1 MSSQTEKPSYFLQ
14 RLATISL
21 LIYPIVAHAGI
32 LVDQVIF
39 PVFYLVAAIF
49 INSLKLISQ
58 YRVIGAVSTALLC
71 IIIYAAINSE
81 LHTLIIYLPPVLIP
95 CWLAFVF
102 LGSLKTERAL
112 ISRIAERME
121 GRTLDR
127 RHLLYT
133 RRLTTLWGITFLLM
147 ICEAVTLAICAPFEV
162 WSWWV
167 HVGNYMIVSALF
179 LIEMSVRHQFIG
191 RRAQFVQMFRMLLQR
206 NWHD

>member
-1 MSSQTEKPSYFLQ
+1 MSSQTEKLSYTLQ

-39 PVFYLVAAIF
+39 PVFYLLAAIF

-58 YRVIGAVSTALLC
+58 YRVIGAASTALLC
-71 IIIYAAINSE
+71 ITIYATINSE

-133 RRLTTLWGITFLLM
+133 RRLTMLWGITFLLM
-147 ICEAVTLAICAPFEV
+147 ICEAVTLAILAPFEV

-167 HVGNYMIVSALF
+167 HVGNYIIISVLF

-191 RRAQFVQMFRMLLQR
+191 RRAQFVQMFRMLSQQ

>member
-1 MSSQTEKPSYFLQ
+1 MSSQTEKPSYILQ

-39 PVFYLVAAIF
+39 PVFYLVVAIF

-58 YRVIGAVSTALLC
+58 YRMIGTVFTALLC
-71 IIIYAAINSE
+71 IIIYATINSE
-81 LHTLIIYLPPVLIP
+81 LHTLIIYLPPILIP

-102 LGSLKTERAL
+102 LGSLKMKHAL

-121 GRTLDR
+121 GKALDR

-133 RRLTTLWGITFLLM
+133 RRLTALWGIAFLLM
-147 ICEAVTLAICAPFEV
+147 VCEAVTLAIWAPFEV

-179 LIEMSVRHQFIG
+179 LIEISVRHQFIG